1 MDSDT
6 DFERTINNAM
16 DALENAIE
24 NGFDEDFKERYDHRF
39 EGSWSDN
46 NLNEKQLYTEAEKEE
61 PVYIEECK
69 SYETF
74 DPSYEPP
81 PNLEL
86 QPCPICLRKF
96 APASLS
102 KHTGICERVQTKKR
116 KPFDSSRQR
125 REGTELASYLPKNF
139 GLPQKTV
146 SSSNEAIPVRKLSLS
161 KTPTFERKEFS
172 PTTMSTS
179 MPSASTPKPALKR
192 SMSQQNEPCPYCE
205 RCFGMKAYDRHVEWC
220 REKAILNRNVNN
232 NQSISAA
239 KERLQARI
247 QYKAPQIRS
256 KRALNREKYSGSL
269 SCSGSTNS
277 LAELDLHMPRHNS
290 MSSSV
295 SSDNGYSPDRYDP
308 FLSAR
313 RQLEELFSPATSLI
327 HTSSPSS
334 TTSTSRLN
342 QMSPNGGTAND
353 KSASGNATK
362 HTPHNSNF
370 RRAYSLRMPR
380 KVSRPM
386 YVEKAKS
393 NIQKGIT
400 DDGPVSP
407 NFLKSSEYDELP
419 IKSTFNALQMAEPKP
434 KLRDS
439 STVRKNLKLE
449 IKDPNNPAGGEI
461 PLSKTDSLA
470 VFLKYENELALS
482 EKDMKDKSNSLSKRT
497 SSLSAEVNQQK
508 KQEVLSVGPSPVKAN
523 ETITVD
529 EEQQKHKKNVQAIE
543 DETAKK
549 QTQKLVPIKL
559 EPINITYNS
568 NNASE
573 ATDIKPV
580 VISLDAIIGK
590 PSIKKQKEPQVD
602 SDNRADNSY
611 IDPKLINKCD
621 NLPIN
626 LVMPSTKDA
635 DGSCSSR
642 NSNTIGN
649 ICSDGN
655 QLALKTIEPKVE
667 RSAVISPPPRA
678 SLSVAP
684 KPPERTR
691 NETCFDYR
699 KSNNEP
705 SSSEPSTSNN
715 SSPTTSHSS
724 SPVDHRIS
732 KNSTNCDKRPQLSR
746 QDREDS
752 GYRTGQESGQSDVHE
767 QPKKPSPSPSASKN
781 NEDNVPK
788 NPAFKPTYNLNRL
801 RSPSSALNNF
811 SNTLP
816 SSNSTAPSTPVNR
829 DRPTISSALEHFD
842 VDEFMQS
849 LEDLHRQSPISAR
862 EYKHSLFVHSNSSVT
877 SRSVASSQSDHTN
890 NNKRSN
896 SLDSGHGNSVANSI
910 RYVRKHE
917 SSGVPR
923 MDVCV
928 RNGSGTA
935 SNNNSSNS
943 SSSFSSPSHYS
954 NSNNSNSYYNS
965 SSTNNNN
972 SHNHSTSA
980 SNAND
985 AAKCA
990 EVVHPLGQQMNYA
1003 RNSPAIAHRRRSEDA
1018 AGISL
1023 PAVPLLPSSNTG
1035 GSGALSSL
1043 QNLPNIHKAT
1053 AADTLL
1059 NGNNKTM
1066 QQPGTLPYY
1075 SSPSPVNGR
1084 KNSYSNKSYHA
1095 NNTGTSASTPASS
1108 HLTGNVHEP
1117 RYPAESFD
1125 HLERDLLKSVQEL
1138 NRMCGSSSSVCSIDS
1153 EELYSVE
1160 DYPLNK
1166 RSSERSQVSADSAY
1180 RSLSTQSPPDYAP
1193 PVPIRQARPN
1203 SRSSTTSQ
1211 SQPAQST
1218 NEPFNSLSL
1227 HTALPP
1233 ITSAIIKGHRME
1245 AHLMKDSPEGGPN
1258 LIMNPMSKFCHECG
1272 ARFMISSAKF
1282 CMSCGVRRIMLD

>member
-24 NGFDEDFKERYDHRF
+24 NGFDEDFKERYDH
-39 EGSWSDN
+39 N

-449 IKDPNNPAGGEI
+449 IRDPNNPAGGEI

-508 KQEVLSVGPSPVKAN
+508 KQEVLSVAPSPVKAN

-573 ATDIKPV
+573 VTDIKPV

-732 KNSTNCDKRPQLSR
+732 KNSTNCDKRPQLNR

-781 NEDNVPK
+781 NEDNMPK
-788 NPAFKPTYNLNRL
+788 NPAFKPTYKLNRL
-801 RSPSSALNNF
+801 ISPSSALNNF

-829 DRPTISSALEHFD
+829 DRPTISSALEQFD

-1023 PAVPLLPSSNTG
+1023 PAVPPLPSSNTG

-1166 RSSERSQVSADSAY
+1166 RSSERSQASADSAY

-1233 ITSAIIKGHRME
+1233 ITTAIIKGHRME

>member
-24 NGFDEDFKERYDHRF
+24 NGFDEDFKERYDH
-39 EGSWSDN
+39 N

-449 IKDPNNPAGGEI
+449 IRDPNNPAGGEI

-508 KQEVLSVGPSPVKAN
+508 KQEVLSVAPSPVKAN

-573 ATDIKPV
+573 VTDIKPV

-732 KNSTNCDKRPQLSR
+732 KNSTNCDKRPQLNR

-781 NEDNVPK
+781 NEDNMPK
-788 NPAFKPTYNLNRL
+788 NPAFKPTYKLNRL
-801 RSPSSALNNF
+801 ISPSSALNNF

-829 DRPTISSALEHFD
+829 DRPTISSALEQFD

-1023 PAVPLLPSSNTG
+1023 PAVPPLPSSNTG

-1166 RSSERSQVSADSAY
+1166 RSSERSQASADSAY
-1180 RSLSTQSPPDYAP
+1180 RSSLSTQSPPDYAP

-1233 ITSAIIKGHRME
+1233 ITTAIIKGHRME